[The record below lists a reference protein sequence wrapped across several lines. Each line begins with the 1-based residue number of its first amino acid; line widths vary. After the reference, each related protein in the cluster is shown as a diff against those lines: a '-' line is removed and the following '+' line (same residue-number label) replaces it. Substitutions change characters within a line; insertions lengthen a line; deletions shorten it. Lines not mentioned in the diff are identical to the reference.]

1 MLGRTKMMKSEV
13 LQEFVAMIEADAQL
27 RPSPG
32 EFEMAYQARV
42 AIDRIRFAIKATES
56 TREHPEELR
65 RQACSC
71 SMPSTVWKQRNGG
84 SRTDGVARNV
94 ARAGEQT
101 LLAEP
106 MDCRRP
112 HHEDLCSLCL
122 PKPMSLNCFGLAW
135 LRSADGGS
143 KSADRLS
150 SKWAPVSG
158 IVP

>member
-65 RQACSC
+65 E
-71 SMPSTVWKQRNGG
+71 
-84 SRTDGVARNV
+84 
-94 ARAGEQT
+94 AGMQ
-101 LLAEP
+101 LLDALDRLEAAEP
-106 MDCRRP
+106 LSEPMALPGASREWTSRRTRP
-112 HHEDLCSLCL
+112 Y
-122 PKPMSLNCFGLAW
+122 
-135 LRSADGGS
+135 
-143 KSADRLS
+143 
-150 SKWAPVSG
+150 
-158 IVP
+158 